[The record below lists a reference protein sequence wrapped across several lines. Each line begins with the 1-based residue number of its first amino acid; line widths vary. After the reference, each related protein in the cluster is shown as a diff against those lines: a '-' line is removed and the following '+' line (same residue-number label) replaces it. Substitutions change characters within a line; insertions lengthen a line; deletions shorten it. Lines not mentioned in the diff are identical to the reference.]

1 MTSYSFLPLHAE
13 FVDNSWRALD
23 RCVYRYVISQG
34 GSHLL
39 AELAA
44 HCSQADG
51 LGHTALALAD
61 TLDQAAVRPLRDGE
75 RAALCD
81 EALVGDGTRPTAFV
95 VHDGHF
101 YLWRNFANERA
112 VATALAGRIGTT
124 TAFGPVDPDLL
135 AVLFADST
143 PDQVAQQRLAV
154 ARVVQHRLLVL
165 TGAPGTGKTTTVL
178 RMLLALRASARG
190 DELAISI
197 AAPTGKAAQR
207 LAQSLRE
214 GAMQL
219 RKTAGSAVLSL
230 LDALPAF
237 DASTLHRLLG
247 YQATTQSWRSG
258 KHRPLDA
265 DVVIVDEASMVDL
278 NLLRMLLQSLR
289 ADTTLI
295 LVGDPDQ
302 LASID
307 SGATLGDIVTGLNT
321 LAHSQWV
328 SLEHVF
334 RASSDLQ
341 TLLDA
346 VRIGDHDAF
355 TRTFAEAAGVFSRH
369 RVDDAATLQ
378 RQVARWAGALA
389 TRLHP
394 ALATVG
400 TPESAATALQLLAQR
415 QLLCALR
422 DGPYGAHAL
431 AQAIEQRLRIEFNV
445 PIHAAWFAGRSVI
458 IGEND
463 YTHGLFNGDI
473 GIALAD
479 ADGTLRVWFAA
490 TDEHG
495 VASMRALL
503 PDLLPPHE
511 GAGAITI
518 HKAQGSEYTHIG
530 VVLPPDAD
538 SRVLSR
544 QLLYTALSR
553 ARSSIELWGDE
564 SVIASALQHAVRRVG
579 GLAEAL
585 VTAVHA
591 VSASASD

>member
-1 MTSYSFLPLHAE
+1 M
-13 FVDNSWRALD
+13 
-23 RCVYRYVISQG
+23 
-34 GSHLL
+34 
-39 AELAA
+39 
-44 HCSQADG
+44 
-51 LGHTALALAD
+51 
-61 TLDQAAVRPLRDGE
+61 
-75 RAALCD
+75 
-81 EALVGDGTRPTAFV
+81 
-95 VHDGHF
+95 
-101 YLWRNFANERA
+101 
-112 VATALAGRIGTT
+112 
-124 TAFGPVDPDLL
+124 
-135 AVLFADST
+135 
-143 PDQVAQQRLAV
+143 
-154 ARVVQHRLLVL
+154 
-165 TGAPGTGKTTTVL
+165 
-178 RMLLALRASARG
+178 
-190 DELAISI
+190 
-197 AAPTGKAAQR
+197 
-207 LAQSLRE
+207 
-214 GAMQL
+214 
-219 RKTAGSAVLSL
+219 
-230 LDALPAF
+230 
-237 DASTLHRLLG
+237 
-247 YQATTQSWRSG
+247 
-258 KHRPLDA
+258 
-265 DVVIVDEASMVDL
+265 
-278 NLLRMLLQSLR
+278 
-289 ADTTLI
+289 
-295 LVGDPDQ
+295 
-302 LASID
+302 
-307 SGATLGDIVTGLNT
+307 
-321 LAHSQWV
+321 
-328 SLEHVF
+328 
-334 RASSDLQ
+334 
-341 TLLDA
+341 
-346 VRIGDHDAF
+346 
-355 TRTFAEAAGVFSRH
+355 FSRH